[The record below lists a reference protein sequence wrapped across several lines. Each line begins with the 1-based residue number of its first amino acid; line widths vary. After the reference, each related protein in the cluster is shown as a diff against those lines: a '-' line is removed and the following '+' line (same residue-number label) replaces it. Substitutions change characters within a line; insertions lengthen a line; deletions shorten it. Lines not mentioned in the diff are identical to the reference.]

1 VVADPRT
8 AFVTGGS
15 GFIGGHLIRR
25 LIADGARVR
34 AIARSERAAAKVKD
48 AGAEAMPGGLGD
60 QAELRAAAEGCD
72 VAFHCAATVSDWGRP
87 EEFSR
92 GTVDGTRNALAACR
106 AAGVGRF
113 VHVGTEAA
121 LLAGE
126 PLRNVDEGAPLR
138 PDSKA
143 PYSASKAQAEQL
155 VRDANDDGL
164 TTVVVRPRLVWGP
177 GDGTILPGLV
187 EAVRS
192 GRFRW
197 VDGGRH
203 LTSTTHV
210 ENAVEGLVLAG
221 ERGRPGGVYF
231 VSDGEPIVFRDFVT
245 ELLATQGVAVPDRS
259 IPLPIARAAATVLE
273 AIWRTLRLSS
283 PPPITRMAFW
293 LSGLE
298 TTVNI
303 GRARE
308 ELGYRP
314 IKTIDEGMAE
324 LRDLATKPGATRP

>member
-1 VVADPRT
+1 VVAAVRS

-15 GFIGGHLIRR
+15 GFIGGHLIER
-25 LIADGARVR
+25 LVADGVRVR
-34 AIARSERAAAKVKD
+34 AIARSERAAAKVRD
-48 AGAEAMPGGLGD
+48 AGAEPVPGDLGD
-60 QAELRAAAEGCD
+60 QADLRAGAEGCQ
-72 VAFHCAATVSDWGRP
+72 VAFHCAATVSDWGRRAD
-87 EEFSR
+87 FIR
-92 GTVDGTRNALAACR
+92 GTVEGTSNALAACR

-121 LLAGE
+121 LLAGQS
-126 PLRNVDEGAPLR
+126 LRNVDEEAPLR

-143 PYSASKAQAEQL
+143 LYSASKAQAEQL
-155 VRDANDDGL
+155 VRAADGDGL
-164 TTVVVRPRLVWGP
+164 QTVVVRPRLVWGP

-197 VDGGRH
+197 VAGGRH

-210 ENAVEGLVLAG
+210 ANAVDGLVLAA

-231 VSDGEPIVFRDFVT
+231 VSDGEPVVFRDFVT
-245 ELLATQGVAVPDRS
+245 ELLATQGVTAPDKS
-259 IPLPIARAAATVLE
+259 IPLPVARAAATGLE
-273 AIWRTLRLSS
+273 AVWRTLRLSR

-303 GRARE
+303 ERARE
-308 ELGYRP
+308 ELAYRP
-314 IKTIDEGMAE
+314 VKTIEEGMAE
-324 LRDLATKPGATRP
+324 LRELATNPAATRP